1 MKFIEIP
8 YPLQDLEV
16 TVTCGNI
23 QLLPRHGYHGYTF
36 PHAYSSRHLLP
47 IAAGAGRASA
57 GLTCNKVMPR
67 DPCGAT

>member
-36 PHAYSSRHLLP
+36 PPMHTVAVTSCQSRLAP
-47 IAAGAGRASA
+47 GKQAQG
-57 GLTCNKVMPR
+57 
-67 DPCGAT
+67 